1 MFGPVIRDYHRALVE
16 EIAQRVGLTWTQ
28 RQAIPAHFTLKY
40 WFSAPPDG
48 ETERVLDTFGAT
60 HARTPVRVGGLGHFD
75 RDVLFVEVTLSE
87 PARRTLGELLAILRA
102 LPWMS
107 WDVCDGDN
115 LHPHMTI
122 AERCG
127 DRFDQAWTLAA
138 LRQQSFEA
146 ELDNITMFRHDGDR
160 DGVPIQTLHR
170 TFLLGR
176 CPEPEVR

>member
-16 EIAQRVGLTWTQ
+16 EIARRVGLTWTQ

-48 ETERVLDTFGAT
+48 EIERVLDAFAAT
-60 HARTPVRVGGLGHFD
+60 HARTAVRVGGLGHFD

-87 PARRTLGELLAILRA
+87 PARRTLGELLAMLRA

-107 WDVCDGDN
+107 WDPRDGDN

-127 DRFDQAWTLAA
+127 DRFDQAERSDSRASVLGDERPLLRMSGSTLRSRRRSSSGA
-138 LRQQSFEA
+138 
-146 ELDNITMFRHDGDR
+146 N
-160 DGVPIQTLHR
+160 P
-170 TFLLGR
+170 
-176 CPEPEVR
+176 